1 MTTQGIRMAV
11 SKTKKSVAKTQP
23 KAAKT
28 PPKAKKRTFEER
40 LFSLDDDED
49 DYKMPALDE
58 TMRHKLLKEEF
69 KLRKKQ
75 PTAWTKTKYR
85 KYALM
90 INKPKKPKEKVAIQ
104 EEHELKE
111 N

>member
-1 MTTQGIRMAV
+1 MV
-11 SKTKKSVAKTQP
+11 SKFSANWLKKNSKSVKKT
-23 KAAKT
+23 A
-28 PPKAKKRTFEER
+28 PKAKKRTFEER

-49 DYKMPALDE
+49 EYQMPALDE

-90 INKPKKPKEKVAIQ
+90 NTKPRKPKEKIAIQ
-104 EEHELKE
+104 EESELKE